1 MILVISGADFT
12 QDNIGNIPL
21 IRELT
26 NEVKAI
32 LANYTRPLTDDQKI
46 AFQTFYYGLKNN
58 GIWDKIQN
66 LFCPALAANVT
77 EAFYPIKGGGIV
89 DEYSKTYSLYNHG
102 LMVATDLDSNT
113 PAKADLTGSVLDVH
127 LVSYLSY
134 VDTDFANEIYID
146 GAAGSTSGHN
156 FRMSKYGKLG
166 FVRIGGDGSAY
177 FGEAAPSLPYNQG
190 NKAFFVGVTSSS
202 SAVMFCGD
210 GEKLSGSTSP
220 FSDDLTFTNGKLVIG
235 ANVNNSSRNAFAQ
248 ALISSGAAL
257 TEAQIIKYNE
267 LTDALMA
274 ELL

>member
-1 MILVISGADFT
+1 MILVISGADFS

-32 LANYTRPLTDDQKI
+32 LANYTRPLTDDQKF

-89 DEYSKTYSLYNHG
+89 NEYSKTYSLYNHG

-127 LVSYLSY
+127 LASYLSY
-134 VDTDFANEIYID
+134 VDTDFANEFYID
-146 GAAGSTSGHN
+146 GAAGSTAGHN
-156 FRMSKYGKLG
+156 LRMSKYGKLG
-166 FVRIGGDGSAY
+166 YVRVGGTTGSY
-177 FGEAAPSLPYNQG
+177 FGESEPSLPTNQG
-190 NKAFFVGVTSSS
+190 DKAFFMGVTSST
-202 SAVMFCGD
+202 AALMFFGD
-210 GEKLSGSTSP
+210 GKKLSGSTSP
-220 FSDDLTFTNGKLVIG
+220 FSDDLTFVNGKLFIG
-235 ANVNNSSRNAFAQ
+235 ANVNNTSRGSFAQ

-257 TEAQIIKYNE
+257 TEAQFIKYNA
-267 LTDALMA
+267 LADALMA